1 MKPAARP
8 INTTVPIHGEES
20 LAAAHRAVDEAGQAL
35 GYGLVDQTKLI
46 TAASELVRNIVLY
59 AGTGQLEVEEMARN
73 GRNGLRLTFTD
84 RGPGIPDVGRAMQ
97 DGYSTGKGLGLGLP
111 GARRLVHEFS
121 IDSTVGTGT
130 RVIIVLWK
138 R

>member
-8 INTTVPIHGEES
+8 IRTAVPIVGEES
-20 LAAAHRAVDEAGQAL
+20 LAAVHRVVDDAGQAI

-59 AGTGQLEVEEMARN
+59 AGSGQVEVEEVDR
-73 GRNGLRLTFTD
+73 GGQSGLRLTFTD
-84 RGPGIPDVGRAMQ
+84 HGPGIADVGRAMQ
-97 DGYSTGKGLGLGLP
+97 DGYSTGRGMGLGLP
-111 GARRLVHEFS
+111 GTRRLVHEFA
-121 IDSTVGTGT
+121 IDSTAGSGT
-130 RVIIVLWK
+130 RVTIVLWK

>member
-1 MKPAARP
+1 MRPAARP
-8 INTTVPIHGEES
+8 IRTIVPVYGEES
-20 LAAAHRAVDEAGQAL
+20 LAAAHRAVDEAGQSL
-35 GYGLVDQTKLI
+35 GYGLVDQTKLV

-59 AGTGQLEVEEMARN
+59 AGAGQMEVEEVARN
-73 GRNGLRLTFTD
+73 GQTGLRLTFTD
-84 RGPGIPDVGRAMQ
+84 QGPGISDVGRAMQ

-130 RVIIVLWK
+130 RVTIALWK

>member
-8 INTTVPIHGEES
+8 IRATVTVHGEES
-20 LAAAHRAVDEAGQAL
+20 LAAAHRAVDEAGQVL

-59 AGTGQLEVEEMARN
+59 AGTGQMEVEEMVR
-73 GRNGLRLTFTD
+73 GGQSGLRLTFTD
-84 RGPGIPDVGRAMQ
+84 EGPGIPDVGRAMQ
-97 DGYSTGKGLGLGLP
+97 DGYSTGKGMGLGLP

-121 IDSTVGTGT
+121 IDSAAGMGT

>member
-1 MKPAARP
+1 MRTAARP
-8 INTTVPIHGEES
+8 IRATVPIHGEES
-20 LAAAHRAVDEAGQAL
+20 LATVHRVVDEAGQAM

-59 AGTGQLEVEEMARN
+59 AGSGQVDVEEMNRG

-84 RGPGIPDVGRAMQ
+84 QGPGIPDVGRAMQ
-97 DGYSTGKGLGLGLP
+97 DGYSTGKGMGLGLP
-111 GARRLVHEFS
+111 GTRRLVHEFA
-121 IDSTVGTGT
+121 IDSTAGAGT
-130 RVIIVLWK
+130 RVTIILWK